1 MLEENAKN
9 RAKFLNQFPQSLN
22 VLADFYY
29 RCGHLQLTTVSEVK
43 QGRLLA
49 SWLAQGSPLTPA
61 EEAFFQIF
69 TASSLAHKRARFSQ
83 AIYLENGLFPNRAT
97 IQSATALGEKY
108 YFLRFLVD
116 AEKSVLFKYLE

>member
-1 MLEENAKN
+1 MEENAKS

-22 VLADFYY
+22 VLADLYY

-43 QGRLLA
+43 QSLMA
-49 SWLAQGSPLTPA
+49 QWLEKSNPLTAA

-83 AIYLENGLFPNRAT
+83 AIYLENGLFPNRET
-97 IQSATALGEKY
+97 IQSATAPGQKY
-108 YFLRFLVD
+108 HFLRFLVD
-116 AEKSVLFKYLE
+116 TEKSVLFKYLE

>member
-1 MLEENAKN
+1 MEENAKS

-22 VLADFYY
+22 VLADLYY

-43 QGRLLA
+43 QSLMAQWLEKSNLLTA
-49 SWLAQGSPLTPA
+49 A

-83 AIYLENGLFPNRAT
+83 AIYLENGLFPNRET
-97 IQSATALGEKY
+97 IQSATAPGQKY
-108 YFLRFLVD
+108 HFLQFLVD
-116 AEKSVLFKYLE
+116 TEKSVLFKYLE